1 MASDFD
7 LTRNPFYL
15 LDLSIRARR
24 EQVVEAHE
32 EALADG
38 RADEGDLLRAQ
49 QDVLTPKTRI
59 AAELTWFPGIRPSQ
73 AREILSGL
81 ERNHLA
87 DARRTLGNLQGL
99 DKANLAA
106 HLCARSVGETEHV
119 HVLLEAY
126 EDFSAGDVQETLEG
140 LRRVS
145 GFPIPDQQQISR
157 ALADLRVD
165 HAKAAVACLTTTKN
179 PGKALTEIVEAFL
192 DWGDDDVEHL
202 LDRIVQEYGKGSQS
216 RLATIK
222 ERIEAAIAAYR
233 GGGDLVPVER
243 LVNLLAEWD
252 SVSQPVQLHDQ
263 SKGYEEPRSKEV
275 YEIVRDFCLRLANEN
290 GQYEEAVA
298 ISRALL
304 ETFPELPAVA
314 KQLSKDVDALESLV
328 EEAKSIE
335 LMKPLVRA
343 VEATRTETLTF
354 DDDVLVTSFSE
365 DVAAS
370 GFGPKSHGH
379 AKSLYDAFA
388 HVAAKTAGTEL
399 ADMPWML
406 VRELAIYLNNKHDS
420 PEGAVAILERLISHK
435 GTTPSKAVIER
446 LEDDRRTLRRNLKWE
461 ELKRSGNF
469 QERIA
474 LVTDLLDGADADE
487 RAALLQIKTSLE
499 QQRVEEREATVTER
513 VFWGMGLAAFAV
525 GVVFLVYVANKE
537 PSHAPRSSPTTE
549 FTPSTSRTS
558 TSTPSSPAPVVSPK
572 QYTTAE
578 QKKRYG
584 VTPSSQFEEQ
594 IPPPGTDRVLN
605 RSEVRYCIFQRERLD
620 ILRGLVS
627 SNANAEIDRY
637 NRLVGDFNSRC
648 ISYHYREGIL
658 QAVQAEV
665 SGMRQQLRQDAQRLL
680 LIDVSTV
687 SGAVFVQSRLKELG
701 YYAGQVDGI
710 WGTASRTALR
720 NFKLQ
725 QSGLRYDDRWDLAT
739 QRALMGR

>member
-1 MASDFD
+1 MTSAFD

-38 RADEGDLLRAQ
+38 RADEGDLLKAQ

-59 AAELTWFPGIRPSQ
+59 AAELSWFPDIRPSQ

-106 HLCARSVGETEHV
+106 HLCARSVGETEYV
-119 HVLLEAY
+119 HVLLGAY

-145 GFPIPDQQQISR
+145 GFPIPDQQQVSS

-165 HAKAAVACLTTTKN
+165 HAKAAVACLTTAKN
-179 PGKALTEIVEAFL
+179 PGEALTEIVEAFL

-222 ERIEAAIAAYR
+222 ERIEAAIAAYK

-252 SVSQPVQLHDQ
+252 SVSQPVQLLDE
-263 SKGYEEPRSKEV
+263 SKGHEEPRSKEV
-275 YEIVRDFCLRLANEN
+275 YGIVRDFCLWLANEG
-290 GQYEEAVA
+290 GQYQDALA
-298 ISRALL
+298 ILRALL
-304 ETFPELPAVA
+304 ETFPELPAAA
-314 KQLSKDVDALESLV
+314 KQLSEDVDALEPLAEIS
-328 EEAKSIE
+328 KSIE
-335 LMKPLVRA
+335 SLVRT
-343 VEATRTETLTF
+343 VEAIQKNTTTF
-354 DDDVLVTSFSE
+354 NDDVV
-365 DVAAS
+365 AS
-370 GFGPKSHGH
+370 GFGPESRGL
-379 AKSLYDAFA
+379 AKSLYEAFVD
-388 HVAAKTAGTEL
+388 VAAKTAGTEL
-399 ADMPWML
+399 ADMPWMV
-406 VRELAIYLNNKHDS
+406 VRGLAIDLNNKHDS
-420 PEGAVAILERLISHK
+420 PKGAFAILVGLISQAVRSGWRSKGAPMAFGILDGLDLAQRLGKLPLKDVPRAFAILEGLISHE
-435 GTTPSKAVIER
+435 GTAPSKAVIER
-446 LEDDRRTLRRNLKWE
+446 LKDDLQTLHRNLEWE
-461 ELKRSGNF
+461 EIRERKR
-469 QERIA
+469 E
-474 LVTDLLDGADADE
+474 
-487 RAALLQIKTSLE
+487 
-499 QQRVEEREATVTER
+499 VTER
-513 VFWGMGLAAFAV
+513 VFWGMGLAAFVV

-578 QKKRYG
+578 QKERYG
-584 VTPSSQFEEQ
+584 VTPSPQFEEQ
-594 IPPPGTDRVLN
+594 IPPPGAVRPLN
-605 RSEVRYCIFQRERLD
+605 RSEVRYCIFQGERLD

-627 SNANAEIDRY
+627 SNDEIDRF
-637 NRLVGDFNSRC
+637 NRLIGDFNSRC
-648 ISYHYREGIL
+648 SSFRYREDVL

-665 SGMRQQLRQDAQRLL
+665 SGRRQQLRQDAQRLL

-687 SGAVFVQSRLKELG
+687 SGAVLVQNRLKELG